1 MLPTDP
7 GSPHVSGT
15 LAAGQASN
23 IVVIPALADL
33 DPTDDTRLPDDDNVR
48 EVDVRALAI
57 VCRHVWGGA

>member
-1 MLPTDP
+1 M
-7 GSPHVSGT
+7 SGT